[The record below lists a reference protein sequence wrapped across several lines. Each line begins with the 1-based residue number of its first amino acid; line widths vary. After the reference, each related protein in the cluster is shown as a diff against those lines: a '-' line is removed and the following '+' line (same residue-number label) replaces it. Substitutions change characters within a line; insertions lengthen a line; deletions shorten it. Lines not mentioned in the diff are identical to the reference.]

1 MPRRKRARR
10 AVGTLPADVFLN
22 IPYDKKFERLY
33 LAYIAGISAFGL
45 VPRATLEIPTGT
57 RRLDRILKLL
67 SKYHFALHDLS
78 RVEIDRTPPCTPRFN
93 MPFELGLSVAW
104 AHVGSKQH
112 AWFVLESQRYRLAKS
127 LSDLNGTDVHVHSGR
142 INGVFRALA
151 NAFVRQ
157 HRRPS
162 VQQMGRIYRDL
173 RENLAGI
180 LETSGSESPFEARAF
195 RDICVLASESADAHV
210 V

>member
-10 AVGTLPADVFLN
+10 KAATRPTDVFLN

-45 VPRATLEIPTGT
+45 VPRATLEIPTST
-57 RRLDRILKLL
+57 RRLDRIMQLL
-67 SKYHFALHDLS
+67 HRCPIALHDLS
-78 RVEIDRTPPCTPRFN
+78 RVEIDRTPPSTPRFN

-104 AHVGSKQH
+104 AQIGTSRHD
-112 AWFVLESQRYRLAKS
+112 WFVLESRNYRLSKS
-127 LSDLNGTDVHVHSGR
+127 LSDLNGTDVHIHNGR
-142 INGVFRALA
+142 IDGVFRALA

-162 VQQMGRIYRDL
+162 VQQMRQIYRDL
-173 RENLAGI
+173 RANLGNI
-180 LETSGSESPFEARAF
+180 LRTSGSDSPFEARAF
-195 RDICVLASESADAHV
+195 KDICVLASESAGARV
-210 V
+210 F

>member
-1 MPRRKRARR
+1 MPRRNHARR
-10 AVGTLPADVFLN
+10 VVGTRPADVFLN
-22 IPYDKKFERLY
+22 IPYDDKFERLY

-45 VPRATLEIPTGT
+45 VPRATLEIPTST

-67 SKYHFALHDLS
+67 HKCEFALHDLS
-78 RVEIDRTPPCTPRFN
+78 RVEIDRTPPSTPRFN

-104 AHVGSKQH
+104 AHISSSRH
-112 AWFVLESQRYRLAKS
+112 SWFVLESRNYRLAKS
-127 LSDLNGTDVHVHSGR
+127 LSDLNGTDVHIHNGKIS
-142 INGVFRALA
+142 GVFSALA

-162 VQQMGRIYRDL
+162 VQQMARIYRDL
-173 RENLAGI
+173 KKNLTAI
-180 LETSGSESPFEARAF
+180 LETSGSASPYEARAF

-210 V
+210 I